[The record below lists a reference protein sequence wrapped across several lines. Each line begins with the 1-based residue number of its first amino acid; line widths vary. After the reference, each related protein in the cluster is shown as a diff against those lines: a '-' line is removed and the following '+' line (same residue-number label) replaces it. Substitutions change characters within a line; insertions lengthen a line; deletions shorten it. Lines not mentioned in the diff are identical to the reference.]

1 MARSEAAEAA
11 ANLPG
16 ILFGLAAEAPD
27 RKLYGYHRDGGWRS
41 MGRGEAAQAV
51 ANLAHALRRRGVAPG
66 DRVLLVS
73 ENRPEF
79 CLAENA
85 IMVAGGVTVPTYV
98 TNLVGD
104 HAHVIGDSG
113 ARAAIVSTRA
123 LARRVAEA
131 AGDGGLDLLVCME
144 GRPEHAAGAA
154 WDELAAEGT
163 DLAMTVAE
171 AAEIPAGRLACLIY
185 TSGTGGKPK
194 GVMLPHRALLANC
207 KSVRTLINGLRL
219 PDGSKY
225 LSFLPLSHSYEHTV
239 GGFLMPSCGMQVIF
253 ARGADK
259 LVADFAEHAPEIIT
273 AVPRLFEVI
282 RERIVAQ
289 VEKDGGLRKTLFGRA
304 LALGLRKLDGP
315 PLGLLDR
322 AQDAVLDR
330 LVRDKIRGR
339 FGGRIAALVS
349 GGARL
354 DPELSGFFLAL
365 GLPVLQGYGQSE
377 AGPVISVNTPWS
389 NDRRTVG
396 EPLPGVEVRIAPDG
410 EILVR
415 GDLLMDG
422 YWNNPE
428 ATANTLRPADDEPPI
443 SAGGG
448 GAPWLHTG
456 DVGRLEQG
464 RIFLTDRKKD
474 FLKLKGGD
482 MVAPSKVEGLL
493 CGEPEVAQAVALGE
507 GMAGVAALI
516 VPAEGR
522 EPGLADAVA
531 RVNSKLSP
539 VERIRRW
546 QAVGEPFTVE
556 NGLATPTMKI
566 KRRQVMERYRAEVE
580 ALAQ

>member
-1 MARSEAAEAA
+1 MARSKAAESAV
-11 ANLPG
+11 NLPG

-27 RKLYGYHRDGGWRS
+27 LKLYGYHREGEWRS
-41 MGRGEAAQAV
+41 MSRGEAAQTV
-51 ANLAHALRRRGVAPG
+51 ANLAQGLRRRGVSPG

-85 IMVAGGVTVPTYV
+85 IMVAGAVTVPTYV
-98 TNLVGD
+98 TNLVAD
-104 HAHVIGDSG
+104 HAHVMGDSG
-113 ARAAIVSTRA
+113 ARYAIVSTKA
-123 LARRVAEA
+123 LAKRVAEA
-131 AGDGGLDLLVCME
+131 AGEGGLDLLVCME
-144 GRPEHAAGAA
+144 GKPDHPNGAA
-154 WDELAAEGT
+154 WDEVVAEQA
-163 DLAMTVAE
+163 DLAMTIAE
-171 AAEIPAGRLACLIY
+171 AAQIPPGALACLIY

-194 GVMLPHRALLANC
+194 GVMLPHRALVANC
-207 KSVRTLINGLRL
+207 RSVRTLINELKL

-239 GGFLMPSCGMQVIF
+239 GGFLIPSCGMQVIF

-282 RERIVAQ
+282 RERILAQ
-289 VEKDGGLRKTLFGRA
+289 VEKDGGLKKTLFDRA

-339 FGGRIAALVS
+339 FGGKIAALVS

-415 GDLLMDG
+415 GDLLMLG
-422 YWNNPE
+422 YWNNPD
-428 ATANTLRPADDEPPI
+428 ATAATLRPADDEP
-443 SAGGG
+443 AD

-464 RIFLTDRKKD
+464 RIVITDRKKD

-482 MVAPSKVEGLL
+482 MVAPSKVESLL
-493 CGEPEVAQAVALGE
+493 CREPEVAQCIALGE

-522 EPGLADAVA
+522 EAALGEAVA
-531 RVNSKLSP
+531 RVNAKLSP
-539 VERIRRW
+539 IERIRRW
-546 QAVGEPFTVE
+546 KAVPEAFTVE

-566 KRRQVMERYRAEVE
+566 KRRQVMERYRSEVE